1 MQLTE
6 DLKIVHMKANSQKLD
21 SWIAMLNGE
30 IIGHIYMDQEP
41 NQRIKFLDAWVHRD
55 HRRKGIYRALWDARW
70 SYVQT
75 HYPGYT
81 VYAWCKPIVV
91 LYMSLKGSKHW
102 ILLPTW
108 KNLYDLKGRTY

>member
-30 IIGHIYMDQEP
+30 IIGHVYMDQEP

-81 VYAWCKPIVV
+81 VYAWCKPNSRP
-91 LYMSLKGSKHW
+91 LYESRGFQALESATHMEKSV
-102 ILLPTW
+102 
-108 KNLYDLKGRTY
+108 